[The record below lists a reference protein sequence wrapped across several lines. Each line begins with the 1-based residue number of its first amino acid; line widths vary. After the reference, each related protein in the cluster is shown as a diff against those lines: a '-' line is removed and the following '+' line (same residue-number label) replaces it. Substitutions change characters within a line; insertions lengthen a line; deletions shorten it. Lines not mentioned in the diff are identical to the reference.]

1 MAEDLEQLKELIDN
15 IENSEKTPELI
26 DWMKDISSKEY
37 GLVDSLIACF
47 MENLSDIKFAN
58 SVLRCLQILNVYAKQ
73 TTLEQMRENTS
84 FPKAISN
91 YLTTTKIDDLEGDGF
106 ILLIEI
112 FQTSTFKDIATDEF
126 INALFNSLEHIKE
139 EKVFLAIVNILVSIS
154 YDQGAPES
162 NLVLKYCAEHP
173 HSRYFAESTL
183 ILLNKGKSE
192 FLLKCLKFV
201 ADVFALERT
210 RDDFFYSNDLFTLLD
225 IILREFVNNGDVGAQ
240 LAYLEALH
248 GLIKS
253 KNFQKTKPRVND
265 INEIFDEVIYSG
277 DADAKLLEKID
288 EIKNSNL
295 L

>member
-1 MAEDLEQLKELIDN
+1 
-15 IENSEKTPELI
+15 
-26 DWMKDISSKEY
+26 
-37 GLVDSLIACF
+37 
-47 MENLSDIKFAN
+47 
-58 SVLRCLQILNVYAKQ
+58 
-73 TTLEQMRENTS
+73 MRENTS
-84 FPKAISN
+84 FPKAISQ
-91 YLTTTKIDDLEGDGF
+91 YLTQTKIDDLEGDGF

-154 YDQGAPES
+154 YDQGAPET
-162 NLVLKYCAEHP
+162 NLVLKYCANHP

-201 ADVFALERT
+201 SDVFAFDKT

-225 IILREFVNNGDVGAQ
+225 IILREFVNNGDVEAQ
-240 LAYLEALH
+240 LAYLNALH
-248 GLIKS
+248 GLIKTN
-253 KNFQKTKPRVND
+253 NFQKTKPRASD

-277 DADAKLLEKID
+277 DADAKLLEKIE